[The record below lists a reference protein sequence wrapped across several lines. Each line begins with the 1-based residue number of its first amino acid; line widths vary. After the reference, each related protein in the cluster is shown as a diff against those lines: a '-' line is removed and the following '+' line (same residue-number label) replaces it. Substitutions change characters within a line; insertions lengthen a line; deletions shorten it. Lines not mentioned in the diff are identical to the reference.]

1 MRGLLHVQ
9 CIETTVENKPQQVPV
24 LNDAML
30 NRHYKAK
37 TGTCHFKK
45 KLLANIL
52 LMLPKG
58 HNKTSLSPKCH
69 CSQTCTNDS
78 TATQRCDANL
88 GVPLNEE
95 VLLPLKSLGFSKF

>member
-45 KLLANIL
+45 K
-52 LMLPKG
+52 
-58 HNKTSLSPKCH
+58 
-69 CSQTCTNDS
+69 
-78 TATQRCDANL
+78 TAGKYFIDAT
-88 GVPLNEE
+88 
-95 VLLPLKSLGFSKF
+95 